1 MTTHLYL
8 LQGNFECKGVPS
20 IFEIGIAATITAYM
34 LHEEMED
41 VEVTLTGRRA
51 SYTAL
56 LQQP

>member
-1 MTTHLYL
+1 M
-8 LQGNFECKGVPS
+8 PS